1 MRSMILA
8 GALAVSATPT
18 LLHAQDGTDCAPR
31 LDETAARV
39 PDLSENPDAHEE
51 MGLSEEQME
60 AVLATLDAARIVRDA
75 DPQGCLNLVEAAAS
89 ILDSGGE

>member
-18 LLHAQDGTDCAPR
+18 LLHAQDGADCTTP
-31 LDETAARV
+31 LNEVEARV
-39 PDLSENPDAHEE
+39 PDLNETPGAYEE
-51 MGLSEEQME
+51 MGRSEEQME

-75 DPQGCLNLVEAAAS
+75 EPEGCLNLVEATGS
-89 ILDSGGE
+89 ILDSGEG